1 MPDPPA
7 SVPVAGPPVAP
18 GPGITRTVEHP
29 EASALLTLG
38 IIGLFLPILGP
49 IAWAKAR

>member
-1 MPDPPA
+1 M
-7 SVPVAGPPVAP
+7 
-18 GPGITRTVEHP
+18 EHP

-49 IAWAKAR
+49 IAWAKVRRALAEIDAAPGRFDTG